1 MDMREDI
8 RRALLPLLKADFKWK
23 KQTGTW
29 LRQGKCP
36 DCNEHSVFTHE
47 QNPWVMSCERTNK
60 CGWQGSSRDL
70 YPEIFDTWSN
80 RFRAT
85 PQNPNAAA
93 DAYLTDARRLDLRGM
108 RSAYAQEYYRD
119 EARKIGSATV
129 RFPLPGGSWW
139 ERLIDQPGRFDR
151 KARFAPGKSYKGQA
165 WQRPDVSIDD
175 MANADSIWFAEGIFN
190 AWALEQAGQRAA
202 STMSSNNYPEEFLRQ
217 LRTHIA
223 ASDQPF
229 RKPKIV
235 FAFDVGAAGTK
246 ASRDFVEKA
255 RKEGWDATAAQP
267 MGEDENG
274 KELDWNDLLG
284 FDKLGEKD
292 RAEYLWHGRVL
303 LAANAQEKAFLIWDK
318 HRWNSFHF
326 TFGNRTYWCSID
338 ISIVQEKIDEYRRGR
353 TRELKEIDKDEEAQ
367 IREDASREALSV
379 EEIANC
385 AFRVLYR
392 QRDEATDETKF
403 FLNISY
409 PSGKRASVK
418 GDFTAAQLR
427 KASNFEDRLFAFGG
441 VWTGS
446 GLQLTRILQ
455 HQTPD
460 LPDVRPLGFTG
471 YCRDSQ
477 TYVFGPIAVAAGR
490 VYKPNENEFFQ
501 IGKKAL
507 KLGTSEKL
515 LDIDYDAD
523 HLDVSWLKDLWIAYG
538 AKGIVCLTFY
548 FASLFAEQ
556 TRAEMKSFPFL
567 EMHGLPGTG
576 KTTLV
581 EFLWKLLGRENYEGF
596 DPAKATPAAMAR
608 NLGKVG
614 NLPVV
619 LIEGDRREE
628 ASHAKRF
635 EWEELKTAYN
645 GRSVRSRG
653 VKNGGMETFEPPFR
667 GAIVIEQ
674 NEPVNA
680 SRAVLE
686 RIMSLGFDMSGWSAE
701 TKASA
706 ERLEQWPIEKVS
718 GFIVHATK
726 REGEIMAR
734 FRQAFA
740 QYEAELLAMPAI
752 RTNRL
757 AKTHGQLLAFLDAM
771 RTIVP
776 LSDDQ
781 QAATARFIVEMATTR
796 QTAVNSEDP
805 FVSLFWERFDYLEEN
820 EDTAAPSGHINH
832 HRRHEDGLIAVR
844 LNEMEARCAD
854 KRLALPTHAEL
865 TRALKTSKNRRF
877 IEVCAVNSRNDNV
890 GTVRCWVFKDS
901 SRAVVDRKS

>member
-1 MDMREDI
+1 MDMRDDI

-23 KQTGTW
+23 KETGTW

-36 DCNEHSVFTHE
+36 DCNEASVFTHQ
-47 QNPWVMSCERTNK
+47 QNPWVLKCERTNK
-60 CGWQGSSRDL
+60 CGWEGSAREL

-80 RFRAT
+80 RYKKT
-85 PQNPNAAA
+85 PENPNAAA
-93 DAYLTDARRLDLRGM
+93 DAYLSDARRLNLMGM
-108 RSAYAQEYYRD
+108 RDAYSQEYFRD
-119 EARKIGSATV
+119 DARNIGSATV

-151 KARFAPGKSYKGQA
+151 KARFAYGKSYKGQA
-165 WQRPDVSIDD
+165 WQRPDVSIED
-175 MANADSIWFAEGIFN
+175 MANATSIWVAEGIFN
-190 AWALEQAGQRAA
+190 AWALEQAGQRAVSA
-202 STMSSNNYPEEFLRQ
+202 MSSNNYPGEFLRQ

-229 RKPKIV
+229 RKPQIV

-246 ASRDFVEKA
+246 ATREFVEMA
-255 RKEGWDATAAQP
+255 RKENWNATAAQP
-267 MGEDENG
+267 QEEDDNG
-274 KELDWNDLLG
+274 KDLDWNDLLG
-284 FDKLGEKD
+284 FEKLTEKH
-292 RAEYLWHGRVL
+292 RAEYLWNGQVL
-303 LAANAQEKAFLIWDK
+303 LAQTAQDKAYLIWEK

-326 TFGNRTYWCSID
+326 TFGSRTYWCSID
-338 ISIVQEKIDEYRRGR
+338 VSIVQEKIDEYRKGV
-353 TRELKEIDKDEEAQ
+353 TRVLGEIDKDEEAK
-367 IREDASREALSV
+367 IRQEASREALSV

-392 QRDEATDETKF
+392 QHDEATKETRF
-403 FLNISY
+403 WVNISY
-409 PSGKRASVK
+409 PSGKRPSAK
-418 GDFTAAQLR
+418 GEFSGGQLR
-427 KASNFEDRLFAFGG
+427 KSSNFEERLFDYGA
-441 VWTGS
+441 VWTGNAH
-446 GLQLTRILQ
+446 QLTRILQ
-455 HQTPD
+455 QQTPD

-471 YCRDSQ
+471 YCRDAKA
-477 TYVFGPIAVAAGR
+477 YVFGPLAVAGGR
-490 VYKPNENEFFQ
+490 VYKPNENDFFQ
-501 IGKKAL
+501 IGKLAL

-523 HLDVSWLKDLWIAYG
+523 QLDVSWLPDLWTAYG
-538 AKGIVCLTFY
+538 AKGITCLTFY

-556 TRAEMKSFPFL
+556 VRAEMKSFPFL

-608 NLGKVG
+608 NLGKVA

-628 ASHAKRF
+628 ANHSKKF

-653 VKNGGMETFEPPFR
+653 VKNSGMETFEPPFR

-686 RIMSLGFDMSGWSAE
+686 RIMSLGFDMANWSPA
-701 TKASA
+701 TKTAA
-706 ERLEQWPIEKVS
+706 ERLEQWPIEKIS
-718 GFIVHATK
+718 GFIVHAAR
-726 REGEIMAR
+726 REVEVMAR

-740 QYEAELLAMPAI
+740 QYESELLALPAI

-757 AKTHGQLLAFLDAM
+757 AKTHGQLLAFLDAI
-771 RTIVP
+771 RTLVP
-776 LSDDQ
+776 LTDDQ
-781 QAATARFIVEMATTR
+781 QAETARFIVQMASER
-796 QTAVNSEDP
+796 QLAVNSEDP
-805 FVSLFWERFDYLEEN
+805 HVSLFWERFDYLEEN
-820 EDTAAPSGHINH
+820 EDPGANTGHINH
-832 HRRHEDGLIAVR
+832 HRKFEDGMIAIR
-844 LNEMEARCAD
+844 LNEMESRCAD
-854 KRLALPTHAEL
+854 KRLELPSHAEL
-865 TRALKTSKNRRF
+865 IRALKTSKARRF
-877 IEVCAVNSRNDNV
+877 IEQAMVNSRNDSV
-890 GTVRCWVFKDS
+890 GGVRCWIFHDP
-901 SRAVVDRKS
+901 SRALRKS

>member
-1 MDMREDI
+1 MQMRDDI
-8 RRALLPLLKADFKWK
+8 RRELMPLLKTDFQWK
-23 KQTGTW
+23 KDQGEW
-29 LRQGKCP
+29 LQGGKCP
-36 DCNEHSVFTHE
+36 ECDGREVYTRSE
-47 QNPWVMSCERTNK
+47 SPWVLK
-60 CGWQGSSRDL
+60 CGRANRCGWESSIRDL
-70 YPEIFDTWSN
+70 YPEIFDTWSK
-80 RFRAT
+80 RFKKTA
-85 PQNPNAAA
+85 QNPNAAA
-93 DAYLTDARRLDLRGM
+93 DAYLTDARGLNLMGM
-108 RSAYAQEYYRD
+108 RDAYSQEYFRD
-119 EARKIGSATV
+119 EARNVGSATV

-151 KARFAPGKSYKGQA
+151 KAHFAPRRPYKGQA
-165 WQRPDVSIDD
+165 WSRPDVTMEDF
-175 MANADSIWFAEGIFN
+175 ANAPSIWFAEGIFN

-202 STMSSNNYPEEFLRQ
+202 STMSSNNYPSEFLKQ

-223 ASDQPF
+223 SSDRPH
-229 RKPKIV
+229 RSPRIV
-235 FAFDVGAAGTK
+235 FAFDVGPAGTK
-246 ASRDFVEKA
+246 GNRDYVKQA
-255 RKEGWDATAAQP
+255 RKDRWDASAALP
-267 MGEDENG
+267 MGEDETG
-274 KELDWNDLLG
+274 KELDWNDLLQ
-284 FDKLGEKD
+284 LERLTEKH
-292 RAEYLWHGRVL
+292 RAEYLWHGQVL
-303 LAANAQEKAFLIWDK
+303 LAETAQEKAYLIWEK

-326 TFGNRTYWCSID
+326 NFGNRTYWCGID

-353 TRELKEIDKDEEAQ
+353 TRELKEIDSEEEAK
-367 IREDASREALSV
+367 IRMEASREALAV

-403 FLNISY
+403 FLNIRY
-409 PSGKRASVK
+409 PSGKRPAVK

-441 VWTGS
+441 VWTGNAQ
-446 GLQLTRILQ
+446 QLTRMLQ

-471 YCRDSQ
+471 YCRDAKA
-477 TYVFGPIAVAAGR
+477 YVFGQLAVANGR
-490 VYKPNENEFFQ
+490 VFKPNDDDFFQ
-501 IGKKAL
+501 IGKQAL
-507 KLGTSEKL
+507 KLGTSERL

-523 HLDVSWLKDLWIAYG
+523 NLDTSWLADLWTAYG
-538 AKGIVCLTFY
+538 AKGLVCLTF
-548 FASLFAEQ
+548 FFGSLFAEQ
-556 TRAEMKSFPFL
+556 VRAEMKSFPFL

-628 ASHAKRF
+628 ASHARKF

-645 GRSVRSRG
+645 GRTVRSRG

-686 RIMSLGFDMSGWSAE
+686 RIMSLGFDMAGWSAD
-701 TKASA
+701 TKTSA

-718 GFIVHATK
+718 GFIVHAAK
-726 REGEIMAR
+726 RENEVMAR

-740 QYEAELLAMPAI
+740 QYEAELLAMPGI

-771 RTIVP
+771 RAMLP
-776 LSDDQ
+776 LTDEQ
-781 QAATARFIVEMATTR
+781 QAATAKFIVEMATER
-796 QTAVNSEDP
+796 QLAVNSEDP
-805 FVSLFWERFDYLEEN
+805 IVSLFWERFDYLEEN
-820 EDTAAPSGHINH
+820 EDPAALSGHINH
-832 HRRHEDGLIAVR
+832 HRRHAEGMIAVR
-844 LNEMEARCAD
+844 LNEMEARCAE

-865 TRALKTSKNRRF
+865 IRALKTSKSRRF
-877 IEVCAVNSRNDNV
+877 IEQTAVNSRNDGV
-890 GTVRCWVFKDS
+890 PPVRCWVFHDR
-901 SRAVVDRKS
+901 SRATSTNS

>member
-1 MDMREDI
+1 MRDDI
-8 RRALLPLLKADFKWK
+8 RAALLPRLKDDFKWK
-23 KQTGTW
+23 RTGGEY
-29 LRQGKCP
+29 LQGGKCP
-36 DCNEHSVFTHE
+36 ECSDHSVFAHGK
-47 QNPWVMSCERTNK
+47 NPWVLKCGRTNK
-60 CGWQGSSRDL
+60 CGWIGSARDL

-80 RFRAT
+80 RYKTT
-85 PQNPNAAA
+85 PENPTAAA

-108 RSAYAQEYYRD
+108 RDAYSQEYYRD

-165 WQRPDVSIDD
+165 WQRPDVSIED
-175 MANADSIWFAEGIFN
+175 MANADSIWMAEGIFN

-202 STMSSNNYPEEFLRQ
+202 STMSSNNYPAEFLRQ
-217 LRTHIA
+217 LRAHIA
-223 ASDQPF
+223 ASDAPLRRPQ
-229 RKPKIV
+229 IV

-246 ASRDFVEKA
+246 ASREFVAKA
-255 RKEGWDATAAQP
+255 RKEGWDAAAAQP

-284 FDKLGEKD
+284 FDRLGQAD
-292 RAEYLWHGRVL
+292 RAEYLWHGKVL
-303 LAANAQEKAFLIWDK
+303 LADSAQDKAYLLWEK

-326 TFGNRTYWCSID
+326 VFGHRTYWCSID
-338 ISIVQEKIDEYRRGR
+338 ISIVQEKIDEYRKGR
-353 TRELKEIDKDEEAQ
+353 TRELKEIDQEEEAR
-367 IREDASREALSV
+367 IRQDASREALTV

-392 QRDEATDETKF
+392 QREDATDETKF
-403 FLNISY
+403 FLNITY
-409 PSGKRASVK
+409 PSGKRPAVK

-427 KASNFEDRLFAFGG
+427 KAANFEDRLFAFGG
-441 VWTGS
+441 VWTGNAH
-446 GLQLTRILQ
+446 QLTRILQ
-455 HQTPD
+455 QQTPD

-471 YCRDSQ
+471 YCRDAQ
-477 TYVFGPIAVAAGR
+477 AYVFGQYAVAGGR

-501 IGKKAL
+501 IGKLAL

-523 HLDVSWLKDLWIAYG
+523 QLDVSWLPDLWTAYG
-538 AKGIVCLTFY
+538 AKGIVCLTFF

-556 TRAEMKSFPFL
+556 VRAEMKSFPFL

-581 EFLWKLLGRENYEGF
+581 EFLWKLTGRENYEGF

-628 ASHAKRF
+628 ASHSKRF

-686 RIMSLGFDMSGWSAE
+686 RIMSLGFDMSGWSPA
-701 TKASA
+701 TKAAA
-706 ERLEQWPIEKVS
+706 ERLEQWPIEKIS
-718 GFIVHATK
+718 GFIVHAAR
-726 REGEIMAR
+726 REGDVMAR

-757 AKTHGQLLAFLDAM
+757 AKTHGQLLAFLDAI

-776 LSDDQ
+776 LNDQ
-781 QAATARFIVEMATTR
+781 QQAETARFIVQMATDR
-796 QTAVNSEDP
+796 QLAVNSEDP
-805 FVSLFWERFDYLEEN
+805 VVSLFWERFDYLEEN
-820 EDTAAPSGHINH
+820 EDPAALSGHINH
-832 HRRHEDGLIAVR
+832 HRKYQEGMIAIR
-844 LNEMEARCAD
+844 LNEMESRCAD
-854 KRLALPTHAEL
+854 KRLELPSHAEL
-865 TRALKTSKNRRF
+865 IRALKTSKARRF
-877 IEVCAVNSRNDNV
+877 IEQAMVNSRNDNV
-890 GTVRCWVFKDS
+890 GGVRCWIFHDP
-901 SRAVVDRKS
+901 SRALARAS